1 MSYNLS
7 INIVEKTRKGDK
19 KMKFCKNCGKE
30 LAEDAIFC
38 DGCGTKV
45 EQEAQP
51 IEEITPE
58 SESQIEEETVE
69 QPENVALE
77 QPEKKPKK
85 SLKEIFTKKVIA
97 IIAALVVVLGVAG
110 GLVANAVKMNKYEEL
125 LEKAYTEICETADY
139 AESYSTLQSKVWR
152 NCIMEDS
159 STETDKYTK
168 YKKGSFEYFYDDF
181 NDALQKFYDGE
192 QLKHS
197 IVSIGD
203 SLIAGYMADLKDCPD
218 KFKEEYNAVKQ
229 LYVAY
234 SPLAELVLG
243 DSSYSCNSFSDALDE
258 AKAGFKS
265 AKANAQMY
273 LG

>member
-30 LAEDAIFC
+30 IAEDAIFC

-69 QPENVALE
+69 QVESVALE

-97 IIAALVVVLGVAG
+97 IIAAAAVLVGVLAGVVV
-110 GLVANAVKMNKYEEL
+110 NTTKMNKYKDL
-125 LEKAYTEICETADY
+125 LEKTYYIDI
-139 AESYSTLQSKVWR
+139 W
-152 NCIMEDS
+152 
-159 STETDKYTK
+159 
-168 YKKGSFEYFYDDF
+168 EYM
-181 NDALQKFYDGE
+181 
-192 QLKHS
+192 
-197 IVSIGD
+197 I
-203 SLIAGYMADLKDCPD
+203 
-218 KFKEEYNAVKQ
+218 
-229 LYVAY
+229 
-234 SPLAELVLG
+234 
-243 DSSYSCNSFSDALDE
+243 
-258 AKAGFKS
+258 
-265 AKANAQMY
+265 
-273 LG
+273 